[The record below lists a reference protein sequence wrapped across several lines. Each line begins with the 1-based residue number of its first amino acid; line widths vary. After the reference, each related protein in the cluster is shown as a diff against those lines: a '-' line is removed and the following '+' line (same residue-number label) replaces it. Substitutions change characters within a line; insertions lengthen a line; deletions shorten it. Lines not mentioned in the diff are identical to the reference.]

1 MAQSLGGQTI
11 TAGHRKRLVIV
22 LTVTAIA
29 VVVQLLGAWI
39 SGSLALLADAGHLL
53 TDATGVLIALIA
65 ITLASKPATDSRTW
79 GLLRAE
85 ILAALVNALILGAM
99 GIYVIVSAILRWNH
113 PPEIATT
120 PMLLAAVA
128 GLIANAISLKV
139 LHGTHKESVNM
150 RGAYLEVL
158 GDLIGSVGVIAAG
171 LVIVF
176 TDYQRADV
184 FASLAIGLFILPRAW
199 SLLSEVVHILLEAT
213 PKGLDLA
220 EVREHIRGVEG
231 VVDVHD
237 LHAWTITS
245 GLPALTAHVVIE
257 DEYQDNWGSVLDEV
271 SACLAEHF
279 NLDHTTLQLEPVR
292 HRGHSSQQI
301 CEDPAL

>member
-1 MAQSLGGQTI
+1 MARSHAPHSI
-11 TAGHRKRLVIV
+11 NAGHRKKLVIV
-22 LTVTAIA
+22 LVVTATVMVAQVI
-29 VVVQLLGAWI
+29 GALV
-39 SGSLALLADAGHLL
+39 SGSLALLADAGHML

-65 ITLASKPATDSRTW
+65 ITLASRPTTDSRTW

-85 ILAALVNALILGAM
+85 ILAALVNALILGAV
-99 GIYVIVSAILRWNH
+99 GIYVIVTAILRWNH

-120 PMLLAAVA
+120 PMLIAAAA
-128 GLIANAISLKV
+128 GLVANAISLKV
-139 LHGTHKESVNM
+139 LHGSHEESVNM

-158 GDLIGSVGVIAAG
+158 GDLVGSVGVIIAG
-171 LVIVF
+171 VIIA
-176 TDYQRADV
+176 TTGYQRADI

-220 EVREHIRGVEG
+220 EVREHLRSVDG

-245 GLPALTAHVVIE
+245 GMPALTAHVVVE
-257 DEYQDNWGSVLDEV
+257 DGYKEDWGSVLDEV
-271 SACLAEHF
+271 RECLADHF
-279 NLDHTTLQLEPVR
+279 DLAHTTVQLEPT
-292 HRGHSSQQI
+292 GHSDHEAT
-301 CEDPAL
+301 C

>member
-1 MAQSLGGQTI
+1 MAHSHAPQTV

-22 LTVTAIA
+22 LIVTGA
-29 VVVQLLGAWI
+29 VVVFQLAGAFI
-39 SGSLALLADAGHLL
+39 SGSLALLADAGHML

-99 GIYVIVSAILRWNH
+99 GVYVIVMAILRWNH
-113 PPEIATT
+113 PPDIATT
-120 PMLLAAVA
+120 PMLIAAFA

-139 LHGTHKESVNM
+139 LHGTHEESVNM

-158 GDLIGSVGVIAAG
+158 GDLIGSVGVIIAG
-171 LVIVF
+171 IIIA
-176 TDYQRADV
+176 TTGYQRADV

-199 SLLSEVVHILLEAT
+199 SLLSDVVYILLEAT

-220 EVREHIRGVEG
+220 EVREHIRSVDGVI
-231 VVDVHD
+231 DVYD

-245 GLPALTAHVVIE
+245 GMPALTAHVVVA
-257 DEYQDNWGSVLDEV
+257 DDYKADYGLVLDEV

-279 NLDHTTLQLEPVR
+279 DLEHTTLQLEPV
-292 HRGHSSQQI
+292 GHKPHEI
-301 CEDPAL
+301 EPGC